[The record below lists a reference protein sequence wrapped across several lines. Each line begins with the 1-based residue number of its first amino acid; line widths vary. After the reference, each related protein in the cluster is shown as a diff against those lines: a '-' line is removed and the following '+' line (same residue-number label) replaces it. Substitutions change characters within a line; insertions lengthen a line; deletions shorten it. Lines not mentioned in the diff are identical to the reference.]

1 MLRSDDGDPE
11 LILHVPFVSDV
22 KIRGIVVVGGADG
35 RAPSRLKCW
44 VNRLAGDIDCDNA
57 SRRTPTQAWDL
68 AEDPRGELEYQT
80 DYTQFQGV
88 SSLTLFF
95 PANHAAGDVTE
106 VWSVCF
112 RGEGTGNRRNMVV
125 TAVYE
130 SKPMPQDHR
139 TPAEDGA
146 PALGV

>member
-1 MLRSDDGDPE
+1 MMVIGGGNGTSPAR
-11 LILHVPFVSDV
+11 V
-22 KIRGIVVVGGADG
+22 KA
-35 RAPSRLKCW
+35 W
-44 VNRLAGDIDCDNA
+44 VNKAAGEINFDNA

-68 AEDPRGELEYQT
+68 AEDLQGVLEYQT
-80 DYTQFQGV
+80 DYTQFQAV

-95 PANHAAGDVTE
+95 PTNHNDDGATE
-106 VWSVCF
+106 IWF
-112 RGEGTGNRRNMVV
+112 IGLRGEGTVNRRDMIV

-130 SKPMPQDHR
+130 AKPMPQDHR

>member
-1 MLRSDDGDPE
+1 M
-11 LILHVPFVSDV
+11 SDV
-22 KIRGIVVVGGADG
+22 KVRGIVVVGGADG

-44 VNRLAGDIDCDNA
+44 VNRPAGDIDCDNA

-95 PANHAAGDVTE
+95 PANHAARDVTE

-112 RGEGTGNRRNMVV
+112 RGEGTGNRRDMIV

-130 SKPMPQDHR
+130 AKPMPQDHR